1 MIKDVLHQL
10 SHGESLSFAQAEAAM
25 DAIAAGNVA
34 AAQIAALLTA
44 LRVKGESVAEIAAC
58 AHSLRK
64 HAVSVPHHQSR
75 IFDCCG
81 TGGDNSH
88 SFNISTAASLVVA
101 ACGVPVA
108 KHGNRAM
115 SSSCGSADL
124 LEAAGVNLELPPQL
138 AAKVLDGLGYCF
150 LFAPMYH
157 PAMKNVSAIR
167 KELGFRTVFNL
178 LGPLLN
184 PARATHQLIGTATR
198 QAAELLASAAQHLP
212 DTTIVT
218 VHNSLGFDEILPAG
232 INHRFQW
239 LDSDLFSDPIELPLA
254 LQNGYLPADL
264 RGGDRET
271 NLAIL
276 HNVLDGKG
284 SAYKVTTVL
293 NAGFALVVAD
303 KARNLEE
310 GTDLAAEAIHNGKA
324 RRLLADYI
332 AASQEIK

>member
-1 MIKDVLHQL
+1 MVRETLHKL
-10 SHGESLSFAQAEAAM
+10 AHGESLTFAEAEAM
-25 DAIAAGNVA
+25 MDVIALGEVAPTQVA
-34 AAQIAALLTA
+34 AFLTA
-44 LRVKGESVAEIAAC
+44 LRVKGESVSEIAGC

-64 HAVSVPHHQSR
+64 HAVVVPHSQTQ

-124 LEAAGVNLELPPQL
+124 LEAAGVNLELSPQR
-138 AAKVLDGLGYCF
+138 AAQLLDNIGYCF
-150 LFAPMYH
+150 LFAPHYH
-157 PAMKNVSAIR
+157 PAMKNVAAVR
-167 KELGFRTVFNL
+167 KELAFRTVFNM

-198 QAAELLASAAQHLP
+198 QTAELIASAAQHLP
-212 DTTIVT
+212 ETTIVT
-218 VHNSLGFDEILPAG
+218 VHNSHGFDEILPTG

-239 LDSDLFSDPIELPLA
+239 LDADLFSDPIELPLA
-254 LQNGYLPADL
+254 LQNGYVPADL
-264 RGGDRET
+264 RGGDKEA

-276 HNVLDGKG
+276 RAVLDGKD
-284 SAYKVTTVL
+284 SAYKIATIL
-293 NAGFALVVAD
+293 NAGFALVVA
-303 KARNLEE
+303 EE
-310 GTDLAAEAIHNGKA
+310 S
-324 RRLLADYI
+324 R
-332 AASQEIK
+332 

>member
-1 MIKDVLHQL
+1 MVRETLHKL
-10 SHGESLSFAQAEAAM
+10 AHGESLTFAEAEAM
-25 DAIAAGNVA
+25 MDVIALGEVAPTQVA
-34 AAQIAALLTA
+34 AFLTA
-44 LRVKGESVAEIAAC
+44 LRVKGESVSEIAGC

-64 HAVSVPHHQSR
+64 HAVVVPHSQTQ

-124 LEAAGVNLELPPQL
+124 LEAAGVNLELSPQR
-138 AAKVLDGLGYCF
+138 AAQLLDNIGYCF
-150 LFAPMYH
+150 LFAPHYH
-157 PAMKNVSAIR
+157 PAMKNVAAVR
-167 KELGFRTVFNL
+167 KELAFRTVFNM

-198 QAAELLASAAQHLP
+198 QTAELIASTAQHLP
-212 DTTIVT
+212 ETRIVT
-218 VHNSLGFDEILPAG
+218 VHNSHGFDEILPAG

-239 LDSDLFSDPIELPLA
+239 LDADLFSDPIELPLA
-254 LQNGYLPADL
+254 LQNGYVPADL
-264 RGGDRET
+264 RGGDTET

-276 HNVLDGKG
+276 HTVLDGKD
-284 SAYKVTTVL
+284 SAYKVATIL
-293 NAGFALVVAD
+293 NAGFALVVAERAGD
-303 KARNLEE
+303 LDE
-310 GTDLAAEAIHNGKA
+310 GADLAIEAIHSGKA
-324 RRLLADYI
+324 KRLLSDYV
-332 AASQEIK
+332 AASREES

>member
-1 MIKDVLHQL
+1 MVRETLHKL
-10 SHGESLSFAQAEAAM
+10 AHGESLKFAEAEAMM
-25 DAIAAGNVA
+25 DAIALGEVAPTQVAGF
-34 AAQIAALLTA
+34 LTA
-44 LRVKGESVAEIAAC
+44 LRVKGENVSEIAGC

-64 HAVSVPHHQSR
+64 HAVAVPHSQSQ

-124 LEAAGVNLELPPQL
+124 LEAAGVNLELSPERAAQL
-138 AAKVLDGLGYCF
+138 LDNIGYCF
-150 LFAPMYH
+150 LFAPHYH
-157 PAMKNVSAIR
+157 PAMKNVAAVR
-167 KELGFRTVFNL
+167 KELAFRTIFNM

-198 QAAELLASAAQHLP
+198 QTAELLASAAQHLP
-212 DTTIVT
+212 ETKIVT
-218 VHNSLGFDEILPAG
+218 VHNSHGFDEILPTG

-239 LDSDLFSDPIELPLA
+239 LDADLFSDPIELPLA
-254 LQNGYLPADL
+254 LQNGYVPADL
-264 RGGDRET
+264 RGGDREV

-276 HNVLDGKG
+276 HSVLDGKD
-284 SAYKVTTVL
+284 SAYKATTIL
-293 NAGFALVVAD
+293 NAGFALVVAE
-303 KARNLEE
+303 KAGDLDE
-310 GTDLAAEAIHNGKA
+310 GADLAIEAIHSGRAK
-324 RRLLADYI
+324 RILVDYVD
-332 AASQEIK
+332 ASQGAS